1 MTQFYKR
8 RQKHWKTCLDQTNT
22 RAHKYY
28 SKQTPSL
35 FQARICCPND
45 FDNIRFWDG
54 KTHKIEFALR
64 YMKTPSA
71 KSRKMFGIESKLLLL
86 LLRRR
91 PKTKNG
97 RNIDAKRAKAVV
109 EIKYLLILFSKQRN
123 KIYADQ
129 ESGQCG

>member
-1 MTQFYKR
+1 
-8 RQKHWKTCLDQTNT
+8 
-22 RAHKYY
+22 
-28 SKQTPSL
+28 
-35 FQARICCPND
+35 
-45 FDNIRFWDG
+45 
-54 KTHKIEFALR
+54 
-64 YMKTPSA
+64 MKTPSA
-71 KSRKMFGIESKLLLL
+71 KSRKMFGIESKLQ
-86 LLRRR
+86 RRR